1 MTARPGIGPPVS
13 GRTSSPTSTLWPS
26 VSSRWPV
33 RRRSSIG
40 RSSAF
45 TQIRAAS
52 GAIERP
58 IATGNMTAVPN
69 PHDTR

>member
-1 MTARPGIGPPVS
+1 M
-13 GRTSSPTSTLWPS
+13 LWPS

-40 RSSAF
+40 RSSTLTHAS
-45 TQIRAAS
+45 AAS

-58 IATGNMTAVPN
+58 TATGNMTAVPN
-69 PHDTR
+69 PHETR

>member
-1 MTARPGIGPPVS
+1 M
-13 GRTSSPTSTLWPS
+13 
-26 VSSRWPV
+26 

-45 TQIRAAS
+45 TQIRATN
-52 GAIERP
+52 GAIESP
-58 IATGNMTAVPN
+58 MATGNMTAVPN